1 MEYVKDSIKNLV
13 KQMRR
18 CELNDDKSQFMI
30 IKYSLVTLLRK
41 YFDKKPIVFVSEGA
55 LEKSKEIN
63 VDLFNATWSDQTKF
77 DKGRKIFHLEHKYTV
92 SDMINDMTA
101 NPNQIENI
109 LESYEVG
116 WVLKEEDSRLK
127 RTNRKN
133 HDVSYAQAGIIP
145 KYRE

>member
-63 VDLFNATWSDQTKF
+63 VF
-77 DKGRKIFHLEHKYTV
+77 R
-92 SDMINDMTA
+92 
-101 NPNQIENI
+101 
-109 LESYEVG
+109 
-116 WVLKEEDSRLK
+116 
-127 RTNRKN
+127 
-133 HDVSYAQAGIIP
+133 
-145 KYRE
+145 

>member
-1 MEYVKDSIKNLV
+1 
-13 KQMRR
+13 
-18 CELNDDKSQFMI
+18 
-30 IKYSLVTLLRK
+30 
-41 YFDKKPIVFVSEGA
+41 
-55 LEKSKEIN
+55 
-63 VDLFNATWSDQTKF
+63 
-77 DKGRKIFHLEHKYTV
+77 
-92 SDMINDMTA
+92 MINDMTA

-116 WVLKEEDSRLK
+116 WVLKVEDSRLK